1 MLTTEQLELLKDWVV
16 QQESFED
23 CLLPDNA
30 NLHRQA
36 RLEFLAE
43 SADSLALVTHQGGF
57 VAWERGLLMEDTG
70 ASLCQLW
77 AHSPGDDPDGL
88 WRRASDGLESDFLMA
103 TRSPDGSP
111 PGGLLKSLG
120 YNLYR
125 QRYVVAP
132 REHEL
137 DVPRMAGYRLRLA
150 GALDRPT
157 ICNIATDQVT
167 YTIPPEFEND
177 VEKIVRYTFDRF
189 DSLDYG
195 EDSATDIFLAEDR
208 ITLKAVGYILLHPGE
223 PGTLYLDDMA
233 VRREYW
239 GKYVGHFMIRSV
251 ENLMVEHEFR
261 VLYADISQ
269 ANRRSHVAAR
279 RQIGFLPFLE
289 YWLKKS

>member
-1 MLTTEQLELLKDWVV
+1 MANSEQLQFLNEWVV
-16 QQESFED
+16 GQDSFDD
-23 CLLPDNA
+23 CLLAHNLE
-30 NLHRQA
+30 LHREA

-43 SADSLALVTHQGGF
+43 CGESLSLVAHQGGF
-57 VAWERGLLMEDTG
+57 VAWQRGLQMEDTG

-77 AHSPGDDPDGL
+77 AHSPGDDPHGL
-88 WRRASDGLESDFLMA
+88 WQRASEGLESDFLMA
-103 TRSPDGSP
+103 TRSPAGSP
-111 PGGLLKSLG
+111 SSDLLKGLG
-120 YNLYR
+120 YSLYR
-125 QRYVVAP
+125 QRYVVTP
-132 REHEL
+132 QEHEL
-137 DVPRMAGYRLRLA
+137 GGPRMADFRLRLA
-150 GALDRPT
+150 VELDRPT

-167 YTIPPEFEND
+167 YTVPPEFEND

-189 DSLDYG
+189 NSLDYG

-208 ITLKAVGYILLHPGE
+208 LTLKALGYILLHPGE

-233 VRREYW
+233 VRRDYW

-251 ENLMVEHEFR
+251 ENLMVEHEFQ